1 MKIEKYVCPKCENNS
16 YEVDEFV
23 PQVVDFL
30 NCLMYK
36 IADLRLLLVRNVS
49 IQKCIKEQ
57 QVI

>member
-1 MKIEKYVCPKCENNS
+1 MKIEKYVCPKCENNK
-16 YEVDEFV
+16 EVDEFCATGSE
-23 PQVVDFL
+23 FL